1 MRRNDLMFTEDE
13 IGDKIMI
20 TLAEIT
26 EEEFAEIQ
34 NNEFQGW

>member
-1 MRRNDLMFTEDE
+1 MFTEDE